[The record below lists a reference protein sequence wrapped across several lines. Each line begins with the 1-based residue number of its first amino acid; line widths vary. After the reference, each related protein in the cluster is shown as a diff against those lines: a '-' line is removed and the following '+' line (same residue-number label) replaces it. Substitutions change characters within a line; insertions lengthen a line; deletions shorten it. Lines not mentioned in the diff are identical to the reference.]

1 VTRSNMKLYV
11 EEKVGSRPTGGKLY
25 LDKIA
30 PTKKDL
36 AELLG
41 SKEFFINDEK
51 YFVSQVKA
59 EKTSDAA
66 ALGMVLG
73 GALGLIGGVYGVMAG
88 GALGGVLGKDADIKE
103 REKVDKFNRSRL

>member
-1 VTRSNMKLYV
+1 MKLYV
-11 EEKVGSRPTGGKLY
+11 EEKVGGKPTGEKLY

-30 PTKKDL
+30 STRKEL
-36 AELLG
+36 SQLLG
-41 SKEFFINDEK
+41 RKEFYINDEK

-88 GALGGVLGKDADIKE
+88 GALGGALGRDTDIKE
-103 REKVDKFNRSRL
+103 TEKVDKFNRSKL